1 MMCTIANQTF
11 DEFEKEHLKVHPEE
25 EEQKYFKGEL
35 LKMMSKYTSSVVI
48 SGFLGTDS
56 LKEKLKGESITDLIQ
71 KMVSV
76 TYSKVSDP
84 LYLLFGEKILNRRWR
99 KIDRDILDMKNQTNA
114 ILKSFIKDFQ
124 DKISEGK

>member
-1 MMCTIANQTF
+1 MMT
-11 DEFEKEHLKVHPEE
+11 
-25 EEQKYFKGEL
+25 
-35 LKMMSKYTSSVVI
+35 KYTSSVVI

-56 LKEKLKGESITDLIQ
+56 LKEQLKGESISDSIQ
-71 KMVSV
+71 KMVST
-76 TYSKVSDP
+76 TYSSMNDP

-124 DKISEGK
+124 EKVQ